1 MDSDSSLLQFHGS
14 NFLKQRLILS
24 TISGKP
30 IQIVNIRKDD
40 FEPGLKGYEVS
51 LIRLFDKITNGT
63 KIEINQSGTGV
74 YFHPGLLHGGTHTHD
89 CNTERGIGKKLFI

>member
-1 MDSDSSLLQFHGS
+1 MEEDSNLLQFHGS

-40 FEPGLKGYEVS
+40 FEPGLKVYEVS

-63 KIEINQSGTGV
+63 KIEINQSGTGF
-74 YFHPGLLHGGTHTHD
+74 YYKPGLLHGGNIVHD
-89 CNTERGIGKKLFI
+89 CNVERGIGK